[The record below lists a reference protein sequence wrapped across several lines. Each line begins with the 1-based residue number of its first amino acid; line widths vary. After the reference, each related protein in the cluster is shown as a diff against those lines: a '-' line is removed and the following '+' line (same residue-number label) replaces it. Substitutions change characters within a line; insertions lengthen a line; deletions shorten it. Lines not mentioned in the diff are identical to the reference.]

1 MIKFGTGGFRAVIG
15 EDFTKEN
22 IQILSKALCDK
33 MKKEGVENTGMV
45 IGYDVSCP
53 RKPCSG
59 LQWYSRQK
67 GYIQN

>member
-33 MKKEGVENTGMV
+33 MKKEGVENT
-45 IGYDVSCP
+45 
-53 RKPCSG
+53 
-59 LQWYSRQK
+59 
-67 GYIQN
+67 

>member
-33 MKKEGVENTGMV
+33 RKVWRTPEWSSVMT
-45 IGYDVSCP
+45 DVSCP